1 MGLTPHQYYS
11 MTRAE
16 FILTM
21 IGFERKQSKIWEH
34 TRFLSYTVA
43 STVRSKKKLKKIT
56 DWLPL
61 SIDKHRK
68 QSFEADEMREKWQKL
83 KANESNVKG

>member
-1 MGLTPHQYYS
+1 MGLTPHTFYS

-21 IGFERKQSKIWEH
+21 VGFERKQAKKWEH
-34 TRFLSYTVA
+34 TRLIAYTVA
-43 STVRSKKKLKKIT
+43 STVRSKQKIKKIT

-61 SIDKHRK
+61 SIDAERK
-68 QSFEADEMREKWQKL
+68 QTFEADEMREKWQKL